1 MLTRHLQGRDRLAE
15 PASWCVGPVS
25 APAVASER
33 LPSGSATVR
42 QYEGM
47 EPPVGTTARWVEARL
62 RAAGCVFAEDEARLL
77 ISAATTPADLTSMVE
92 RRAAGEPIEHVI
104 GWAEFCGMRIVVDP
118 GVFVP
123 RRRTEFLVAHAI
135 AVTRPRA
142 VVLDMC
148 CGSGAIGA
156 AIAATIGAIDLHAV
170 DMDPRA
176 VACARRN
183 VATAAGEVSQGDL
196 YDAVPA
202 SLRGRVDVLVAN
214 APYVPTDDIALMP
227 AEARVYEPRVALDGG
242 PDGLD
247 VQRRVIDGAPSWLA
261 PRGCLLIETSARQAH
276 QTEEAFVSSGLSA
289 RVATSDAL
297 GATVVIGTRPSD
309 APEIVR
315 E

>member
-1 MLTRHLQGRDRLAE
+1 
-15 PASWCVGPVS
+15 
-25 APAVASER
+25 
-33 LPSGSATVR
+33 
-42 QYEGM
+42 M

-77 ISAATTPADLTSMVE
+77 ISAATPADLTSMVE

-309 APEIVR
+309 ASEILR
-315 E
+315 